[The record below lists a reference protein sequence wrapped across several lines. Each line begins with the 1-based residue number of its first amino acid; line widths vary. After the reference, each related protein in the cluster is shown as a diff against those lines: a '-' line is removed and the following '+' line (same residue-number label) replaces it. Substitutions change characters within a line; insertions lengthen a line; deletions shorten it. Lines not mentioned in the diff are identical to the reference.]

1 MVKGVMVIIQVGV
14 VIILVKVVTLST
26 LMWGGCGGHI
36 IKVVMVAVNAHCHP
50 GGCVVNA
57 GGGSSRGCDG
67 WVIEIIVIV
76 EIEVVAIIAIW
87 WSMPGVVAVEDGL
100 SEDEGLSEN
109 SEVIYHFATPKV
121 TTTTMHQPTTNAGNN
136 TTTTTTTLTDSH
148 NDHDPTT
155 TSHKTTVMIASTT
168 VLPPPPP

>member
-50 GGCVVNA
+50 SGCVVNA

-121 TTTTMHQPTTNAGNN
+121 TTTMHQPTTNAGNN